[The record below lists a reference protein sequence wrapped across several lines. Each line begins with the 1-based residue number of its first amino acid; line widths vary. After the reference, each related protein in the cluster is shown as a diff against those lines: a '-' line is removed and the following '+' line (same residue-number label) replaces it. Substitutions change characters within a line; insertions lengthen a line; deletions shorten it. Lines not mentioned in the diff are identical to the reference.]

1 MALRL
6 IEVILPQQYQ
16 HKVQEIL
23 QDQEVL
29 GIWQAGL
36 SQDQIL
42 VRLLLPT
49 EKTEPVLDLL
59 KKHYSHVDGFRV
71 MLLTV
76 EASLPRPE
84 PPEGKKEKQKET
96 QPEEVSKSK
105 TSRISR
111 QELYADITQSAQLSR
126 VYLVM
131 VVLSSLVAAI
141 GLLRDNL
148 VALIGAMVIAP
159 LLGPNVALSLATT
172 LADVSLAKR
181 ALKVNVV
188 GILTALALSI
198 FIGIIFTVN
207 PDIHVLASRTGVGLG
222 DVVLALAAGCAG
234 TLAFTAGIPTVL
246 VGVMVAVA
254 LLPPLVTLGLLLG
267 SGYWHLALGAMLLLL
282 INLICINLAGVT
294 TFLAQGI
301 RPVTWWEADRAK
313 KATRVAILLWGLLL
327 LALVVVILLTQSS

>member
-1 MALRL
+1 MDLRL
-6 IEVILPQQYQ
+6 IEAVLPQQYE

-23 QDQEVL
+23 KDHEVL
-29 GIWQAGL
+29 GIWQSGL
-36 SQDQIL
+36 SQSQIL
-42 VRLLLPT
+42 VRVLLPA

-59 KKHYSHVDGFRV
+59 KKNYSHVDGFRV

-84 PPEGKKEKQKET
+84 PAEGKKENQKET
-96 QPEEVSKSK
+96 QPEEVSESK

-141 GLLRDNL
+141 GVLRNNL

-172 LADVSLAKR
+172 LGDVSLAKR

-188 GILTALALSI
+188 GILTALALSV

-207 PDIHVLASRTGVGLG
+207 PDIHVLASRTEVGLG

-234 TLAFTAGIPTVL
+234 ALAFTTGIPTVL

-301 RPVTWWEADRAK
+301 HPVTWWEADRAK
-313 KATRVAILLWGLLL
+313 KSTRVAILLWGVLL